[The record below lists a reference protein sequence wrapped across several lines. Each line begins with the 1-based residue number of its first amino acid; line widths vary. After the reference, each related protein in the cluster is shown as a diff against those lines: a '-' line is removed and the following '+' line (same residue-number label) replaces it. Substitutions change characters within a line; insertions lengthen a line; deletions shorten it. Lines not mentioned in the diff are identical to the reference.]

1 MRMRTIVIAVI
12 GALGLM
18 ACGDDDPSP
27 GAPTP
32 VTPAQ
37 PTVSSLS
44 IRSDGETT
52 LSVGS
57 TLTVT
62 ACAHLSDGSENCAIQ
77 ASWQSLQPEVA
88 SVENGV
94 VTARAAGQATI
105 QASYQGRTATLQIT
119 VEAAEPTLTFA
130 FDPAPP
136 ATIAAGDT
144 GHFRVNVTTDGSR
157 RRLTDGVTSSAE
169 SVVRLGL
176 EGDRWRYTG
185 VSAGSAEIRVV
196 HDGRRRLTHAMT
208 VQAPPE
214 PDYEIANVTRYD
226 TSIHVAD
233 WLYFTWR
240 ARMAASRFTVNVKF
254 QQGEFFTSCTERWYD
269 PEAGEQERELSI
281 PSVCGSDEQ
290 WSTVTI
296 EPADGR
302 TCRGCGT
309 FRRTDLPHG
318 RNLGPAGEAN
328 AVREER
334 ARRD

>member
-1 MRMRTIVIAVI
+1 MRMFTIVVAFTST
-12 GALGLM
+12 LGLM
-18 ACGDDDPSP
+18 ACGEDEPSP
-27 GAPTP
+27 NAPTP
-32 VTPAQ
+32 VVPAQ

-52 LSVGS
+52 LPVGS
-57 TLTVT
+57 TLTIT
-62 ACAHLSDGSENCAIQ
+62 ACAHLGDGSENCAIQ

-94 VTARAAGQATI
+94 VTALSPGQATI

-119 VEAAEPTLTFA
+119 VEAAEPTSTFA

-136 ATIAAGDT
+136 ATITSGDT
-144 GHFRVNVTTDGSR
+144 GHFRVNIITDGSR
-157 RRLTDGVTSSAE
+157 HRLTDGVISSAE
-169 SVVRLGL
+169 SVVQLRL

-185 VSAGSAEIRVV
+185 VRAGSAEIRVV
-196 HDGRRRLTHAMT
+196 HGGQRRLTHEMT

-226 TSIHVAD
+226 ASRDAAD

-240 ARMAASRFTVNVKF
+240 ARVASSRFTVNVKF

-302 TCRGCGT
+302 LCRGCGT
-309 FRRTDLPHG
+309 FRRTGLPHG
-318 RNLGPAGEAN
+318 RNLGPAEEAN
-328 AVREER
+328 AVREQR
-334 ARRD
+334 PRRD